1 MNLFNM
7 LHMNLQFFAADTG
20 AVGGNGDPAPV
31 TTGTDEIG
39 TGEPET
45 KPEDNKTFTQKDVN
59 SIAAK
64 EARKA
69 QEKLFKEV
77 GIEDFENAKEGL
89 QKFKEW
95 QDSQK
100 TEAEK
105 QSEAL
110 NTLKQEKDTLAKER
124 SQLQS
129 QISAMKAGVNGD
141 SVEDVIALAERLV
154 NDDTDIDAAIK
165 QVIEKYPHFSGPGT
179 DEQEDTPTLVRR
191 GNPKGSSSTTNPF
204 LKENWNLTKQGK
216 LLKEDPELYKQ
227 YKSQAGK

>member
-1 MNLFNM
+1 MNLFER
-7 LHMNLQFFAADTG
+7 LHMNYQLFAADTG
-20 AVGGNGDPAPV
+20 ADGGSGETDADQKD
-31 TTGTDEIG
+31 TGTEEKNG
-39 TGEPET
+39 TGETET
-45 KPEDNKTFTQKDVN
+45 KPEDEKTFTQKDVN

-77 GIEDFENAKEGL
+77 GIEDFDNAKEGL

-105 QSEAL
+105 QSEAVESL
-110 NTLKQEKDTLAKER
+110 QGEKEALTNTV
-124 SQLQS
+124 SQLEA
-129 QISAMKAGVNGD
+129 QISAMNAGVDGE

-165 QVIEKYPHFSGPGT
+165 QVIDKYPHFAGADKEEEKTAWPNISKKGDYKGKSGS
-179 DEQEDTPTLVRR
+179 DD
-191 GNPKGSSSTTNPF
+191 PF
-204 LKENWNLTKQGK
+204 AAIKDRYKKQT
-216 LLKEDPELYKQ
+216 
-227 YKSQAGK
+227 